1 MPESMNLP
9 GLGLARLSY
18 DAQVAALEQMGEARM
33 PIRRRLRRELR
44 MLRIGIEDKG
54 PVAAF
59 RWRGVPGENAGLA
72 RLLGVAEAVGSGG
85 FLAGGVAGFAGVLR
99 AAR

>member
-1 MPESMNLP
+1 
-9 GLGLARLSY
+9 
-18 DAQVAALEQMGEARM
+18 
-33 PIRRRLRRELR
+33 
-44 MLRIGIEDKG
+44 MLRIGTEDNG

-59 RWRGVPGENAGLA
+59 RWRSVPGEVAVVA

-85 FLAGGVAGFAGVLR
+85 FLASGVAGFAGVLR

>member
-1 MPESMNLP
+1 
-9 GLGLARLSY
+9 
-18 DAQVAALEQMGEARM
+18 
-33 PIRRRLRRELR
+33 

-59 RWRGVPGENAGLA
+59 RWRGVPGEDAGLA

-85 FLAGGVAGFAGVLR
+85 FLAGGVAGFAGALR